1 MIWLQG
7 VMLMAENRRR
17 VKVYV
22 LNEERQWDDKGTG
35 HVSSTLLEE
44 SVLTLIVQA
53 EDDGLFLLYYF
64 CIVYVLFNMQH
75 DSVNIIPT

>member
-1 MIWLQG
+1 MLRARARA
-7 VMLMAENRRR
+7 MLMAENRRR

-35 HVSSTLLEE
+35 HVSSTLLEN

-53 EDDGLFLLYYF
+53 EDDGKL
-64 CIVYVLFNMQH
+64 VV
-75 DSVNIIPT
+75 SV

>member
-1 MIWLQG
+1 
-7 VMLMAENRRR
+7 MLMAENRRR

-53 EDDGLFLLYYF
+53 EDDGMFLRYF
-64 CIVYVLFNMQH
+64 TL
-75 DSVNIIPT
+75 

>member
-1 MIWLQG
+1 
-7 VMLMAENRRR
+7 MLMAENRRR

-53 EDDGLFLLYYF
+53 EDDGLYLSLLLLYQ
-64 CIVYVLFNMQH
+64 C
-75 DSVNIIPT
+75 

>member
-1 MIWLQG
+1 
-7 VMLMAENRRR
+7 MLMAENRRR

-53 EDDGLFLLYYF
+53 EDDGMLIYIFSCSIN
-64 CIVYVLFNMQH
+64 CIYNTQMYVCEIH
-75 DSVNIIPT
+75 IP

>member
-1 MIWLQG
+1 VLRARARA
-7 VMLMAENRRR
+7 MLMAENRRR

-35 HVSSTLLEE
+35 HVSSTLLEN

-53 EDDGLFLLYYF
+53 EDDGKL
-64 CIVYVLFNMQH
+64 VV
-75 DSVNIIPT
+75 SV